1 MSSTPPTTQE
11 KWIAILQSP
20 KVAKI
25 SNIQDDALRL
35 TPTGGETT
43 LKPGIV
49 DEDALILTPTTGET
63 TLKPGIVDDASTAEE
78 TTLKPGIVD
87 DDASTAGETTLKPGI
102 VDDDALTAEE
112 TTEALNNNR
121 SVESSTLYEELRLT

>member
-25 SNIQDDALRL
+25 SNLQDDALRL
-35 TPTGGETT
+35 TPTAG
-43 LKPGIV
+43 
-49 DEDALILTPTTGET
+49 
-63 TLKPGIVDDASTAEE
+63 E

-87 DDASTAGETTLKPGI
+87 DDASTAEETTLKPGI

-121 SVESSTLYEELRLT
+121 SVESSTLFEELRLT

>member
-25 SNIQDDALRL
+25 SNLQNDALRL
-35 TPTGGETT
+35 TPTAGETT

-49 DEDALILTPTTGET
+49 D
-63 TLKPGIVDDASTAEE
+63 DDASTAEE

-87 DDASTAGETTLKPGI
+87 DDASTAGETTLKPGRVDDDALTAEETTLKPGI

>member
-25 SNIQDDALRL
+25 SNLQDDALRL

-49 DEDALILTPTTGET
+49 DEDALILTPTTG
-63 TLKPGIVDDASTAEE
+63 E

>member
-25 SNIQDDALRL
+25 SNLQDDALRL
-35 TPTGGETT
+35 TPT
-43 LKPGIV
+43 
-49 DEDALILTPTTGET
+49 
-63 TLKPGIVDDASTAEE
+63 
-78 TTLKPGIVD
+78 
-87 DDASTAGETTLKPGI
+87 AGETTLKPGR

>member
-1 MSSTPPTTQE
+1 M
-11 KWIAILQSP
+11 QSP

-25 SNIQDDALRL
+25 SNLQDDALRL
-35 TPTGGETT
+35 TP
-43 LKPGIV
+43 
-49 DEDALILTPTTGET
+49 
-63 TLKPGIVDDASTAEE
+63 
-78 TTLKPGIVD
+78 
-87 DDASTAGETTLKPGI
+87 TAGETTLKPGI